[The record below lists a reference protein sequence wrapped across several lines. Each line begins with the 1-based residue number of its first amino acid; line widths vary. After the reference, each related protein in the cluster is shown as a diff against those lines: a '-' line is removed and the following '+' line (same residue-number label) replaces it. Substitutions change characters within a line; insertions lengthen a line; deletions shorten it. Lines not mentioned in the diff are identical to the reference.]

1 MKRIKTY
8 RILHFVIMAY
18 MLTAFAW
25 WAILLNKKN
34 EENFHLKNRI
44 LHIDQSY
51 SVSQIEIEYQKQK
64 IMIIGE
70 GLVFGISLL
79 CGLFLINKA
88 FWTEINANKSRSNFL
103 LSVTHELKTPIA
115 SLNLINK
122 TLATKDLP
130 KEKNKELLKAA
141 SEEGKRIESLVNN
154 ILTAAQIEQSY
165 SYNLEETNISE
176 LIEKYIRR
184 AYIVSGEANRIHS
197 KITDDIIAKVDREA
211 FTSLLN
217 NLLSNAIKYTPEGS
231 PIEVSLT
238 QKEKIELKVKD
249 QGIGISD
256 IEKKQVLQKF
266 YRIGNE
272 ETRESRGTGLGLFI
286 VKQIVEAHKGSIKI
300 VDNKPKGTIIEIQL
314 PKNN

>member
-1 MKRIKTY
+1 
-8 RILHFVIMAY
+8 

-34 EENFHLKNRI
+34 EQNYHLKNRI
-44 LHIDQSY
+44 LHIDKSY
-51 SVSQIEIEYQKQK
+51 SVQDIELEYRKQQK
-64 IMIIGE
+64 MIIGE

-88 FWTEINANKSRSNFL
+88 FWTEIKANKSRSNFL

-122 TLATKDLP
+122 TLATKNLP
-130 KEKNKELLKAA
+130 PEKNKALLKAA
-141 SEEGKRIESLVNN
+141 GEEGRRIESLVNN

-165 SYNLEETNISE
+165 NYNYETTNLSE
-176 LIEKYIRR
+176 LIAKYIQRTYKLNNISR
-184 AYIVSGEANRIHS
+184 VDYDLSENIN
-197 KITDDIIAKVDREA
+197 AKVDHEA
-211 FTSLLN
+211 FVSLLN
-217 NLLSNAIKYTPEGS
+217 NLISNAIKYAPDES
-231 PIEVSLT
+231 PIIVSLR
-238 QKEKIELKVKD
+238 ESNNNVVLRVID

-272 ETRESRGTGLGLFI
+272 ETRESKGTGLGLFI
-286 VKQIVEAHKGSIKI
+286 VQQIVSAHKGTIKLM
-300 VDNKPKGTIIEIQL
+300 NNAPTGTIIEVRI
-314 PKNN
+314 PNNLK

>member
-1 MKRIKTY
+1 
-8 RILHFVIMAY
+8 

-34 EENFHLKNRI
+34 EQNYHLKNRI
-44 LHIDQSY
+44 LHIDKSY
-51 SVSQIEIEYQKQK
+51 SVQDIELEYRKQQK
-64 IMIIGE
+64 MIIGE

-88 FWTEINANKSRSNFL
+88 FWTEIKANKSRSNFL

-122 TLATKDLP
+122 TLATKNLP
-130 KEKNKELLKAA
+130 PEKNKALLKAA
-141 SEEGKRIESLVNN
+141 GEEGRRIESLVNN

-165 SYNLEETNISE
+165 NYNYETTNLSE
-176 LIEKYIRR
+176 LIAKYIQRTYKLNNISR
-184 AYIVSGEANRIHS
+184 VDYDLSENIN
-197 KITDDIIAKVDREA
+197 AKVDHEA
-211 FTSLLN
+211 FVSLLN
-217 NLLSNAIKYTPEGS
+217 NLISNAIKYAPDES
-231 PIEVSLT
+231 PIIVSLR
-238 QKEKIELKVKD
+238 ESNNNVVLRVID

-272 ETRESRGTGLGLFI
+272 ETRESKGTGLGLFI
-286 VKQIVEAHKGSIKI
+286 VQQIVSAHKGTIKLM
-300 VDNKPKGTIIEIQL
+300 NNTPTGTIIEVRI
-314 PKNN
+314 PNNLK